1 MAATDVTAVS
11 GAVIQIATAIQGF
24 GNNWYK
30 ASADWDDFPRKLA
43 RLRRKQD
50 FWHKEFKKSDMLSDS
65 PLVATLHEAK
75 ALLEQ
80 EQASLKR
87 RQARKGRWSKVS
99 MTVFPAQVGLKI
111 QHVIDAFDA
120 IPGFLQMEEEAA
132 AALERRMMRKP
143 PTLPFPDDDRYVPLE
158 VTEWKVQ
165 SALEVPHGSK
175 VVLLHGGA
183 GTGKSTSARH
193 VALHYQRICGNP
205 EAPFELV
212 VFLECGPKAD
222 ATTSQFRLL
231 QILAP
236 NSAVVV
242 PPEQGQTISH
252 VAMQRQLSG
261 LLKSQRILI
270 MLDDVRERRFLQEML
285 NLCGVGVKCLVT
297 SQDRDLCH
305 GLSLSHP
312 AIQIQIEEVEDNIAM
327 KILASHVGLAEKQI
341 PAHIQVVAHQMIVAT
356 QGNPLALASVAVAI
370 DHTRCDEIAQW
381 EAASQNLLKLL
392 QSSDTAYML
401 GVQYSRSFWSA
412 IRFAIESLTKDAQN
426 LLILLQMCE
435 APAVPE
441 EVLQILYSSV
451 GFQAGFDAFERSRKD
466 LESKGLVK
474 IIKDDLTQQRSW
486 SVYSLQ
492 KMFIEDEMNDE
503 KETSLKVCKERMLR
517 MLASQADD
525 TKIEAG
531 DTNSTTSISF
541 EEDNLVQLSLCALYF
556 HEEYSRKTYS
566 KIDVLVN
573 ERNNLRRTAIE
584 PITRLL
590 ALPVSKGWTKAAQA
604 SAKQVFF
611 KYIYNYVLHDTGIV
625 DLLSL
630 RIYRLSMLQTLDNIV
645 TVEPQTT
652 WVDETSGTL
661 MKALLDFLKHT
672 GDSNTA
678 MTAARVLHEL
688 SRNKVHHGVIL
699 SSGILDTIVTNLS
712 FESNSLLLVA
722 STKILMQLISEDIES
737 AVKIVQHPNIFTF
750 LMKSLFKED
759 NPGLQEA
766 AAMTLSKL
774 EVVLEEFTDINYPGA
789 ALLNLEIVIDEFRQT
804 VINWPRA
811 FKWLVNMLSKDD
823 DHPRQSVAARTFSL
837 LAAEV
842 PDMKQKIVDFP
853 GALELIIRSISK
865 GDSPH
870 LQVHAAAA
878 LRNLTKNAPDVKE
891 KLLVYPGALDQLL
904 ASMSRNSSPEFQVYV
919 AQTLVGLAA
928 SDVAIT
934 KRKLVNFP
942 GLLEQLVNLLSKNN
956 RPDLQVEAANA
967 LVNLAANN
975 PYGKQNIVA
984 CPGVVEQLL
993 ASMSRNDSPKLQL
1006 QATKGLASLTASD
1019 NESTKRKLLNF
1030 AGVLERLVNL
1040 LSKNESPDVQLQA
1053 TKGLASLAAS
1063 DNEATKQKLLNFP
1076 GVLEQ
1081 LVNVLA
1087 MSNNREAQVEAAR
1100 VLRNLAGD
1108 AAEVTQKI
1116 VEYPGAL
1123 EQLVACMSRDDSPEL
1138 QLEAAKALQGF
1149 TESDY
1154 DSTLRQL
1161 INFPGLLEQLV
1172 SMLSKDSNGD
1182 LQDAAV
1188 WTLAR
1193 LAFRLVDETWLRM
1206 MHCSGLVEKLF
1217 GALTEDK
1224 CSQWCWECYVHALTF
1239 INPARANGVRLT
1251 SAGAYADR
1259 GIANLVLGLN
1269 KECLEDCNRAI
1280 EIQPGWVEALRDRG
1294 IVRTRLGDF
1303 QGALK
1308 DFNSVIEKDC
1318 IAWDFR
1324 ERGVLK
1330 RLMADLPGALADLD
1344 EALKLELK
1352 PDSHYEILKQR
1363 GFVRFLMK
1371 NERGAHSDAERA
1383 LTMEPCKVYQS
1394 AYGWKN
1400 LGTGPV
1406 EFLDYHIR

>member
-1 MAATDVTAVS
+1 MAATDVAAVS
-11 GAVIQIATAIQGF
+11 GAIIQIATAIQGL

-43 RLRRKQD
+43 RLRTKHD

-65 PLVATLHEAK
+65 PLVATLREAK

-143 PTLPFPDDDRYVPLE
+143 PTLPFADDDRFVPLE
-158 VTEWKVQ
+158 VTESKVQ

-193 VALHYQRICGNP
+193 VALHYQRICENP

-236 NSAVVV
+236 NSAAAV
-242 PPEQGQTISH
+242 PHEQGQTISH
-252 VAMQRQLSG
+252 VAMQRQLSV

-270 MLDDVRERRFLQEML
+270 MLDDVRERKFLQEML

-312 AIQIQIEEVEDNIAM
+312 AIQIQIEDVEEDIAM

-341 PAHIQVVAHQMIVAT
+341 PAHIQVVAHQIIAAT
-356 QGNPLALASVAVAI
+356 QGNPLALASVTVAI
-370 DHTRCDEIAQW
+370 DHNRCDEIAQW
-381 EAASQNLLKLL
+381 EVASQNSLKLL
-392 QSSDTAYML
+392 QSSDTAYVF

-412 IRFAIESLTKDAQN
+412 TRLAIESLTEDAQN
-426 LLILLQMCE
+426 LLILLHMCE

-441 EVLQILYSSV
+441 EVLQILYRSL
-451 GFQAGFDAFERSRKD
+451 GGQAGFDAFERSRKE
-466 LESKGLVK
+466 LESKGWVK
-474 IIKDDLTQQRSW
+474 ITTDDLRQQRSW

-492 KMFIEDEMNDE
+492 KMFIEDEMSDD
-503 KETSLKVCKERMLR
+503 KETRLKLCKERMLR
-517 MLASQADD
+517 MLATEAAD
-525 TKIEAG
+525 TNIEAG
-531 DTNSTTSISF
+531 HDTNSTTTISF
-541 EEDNLVQLSLCALYF
+541 QEDNRVQLSLCALYF
-556 HEEYSRKTYS
+556 HEEYSRKTSS

-573 ERNNLRRTAIE
+573 QRNNLRRTAIE

-590 ALPVSKGWTKAAQA
+590 ALPVSKWWTKAAQV
-604 SAKQVFF
+604 SAKQVFS

-625 DLLSL
+625 DLLYLEIS
-630 RIYRLSMLQTLDNIV
+630 RLSMLQTLENIV

-661 MKALLDFLKHT
+661 KALLDFLKHT

-699 SSGILDTIVTNLS
+699 SSGILDTIVTNVS
-712 FESNSLLLVA
+712 FESNPLLLVA

-737 AVKIVQHPNIFTF
+737 ALKIVHHPNIFTF
-750 LMKSLFKED
+750 LMKSLFRVD

-774 EVVLEEFTDINYPGA
+774 EVVVEEFTDINSPGE
-789 ALLNLEIVIDEFRQT
+789 ALLNLEIVDDQFRQT
-804 VINWPRA
+804 VINYPRA
-811 FKWLVNMLSKDD
+811 LEWLVNMLSKDD
-823 DHPRQSVAARTFSL
+823 DHPRQAVAARMFSL
-837 LAAEV
+837 VAAEV
-842 PDMKQKIVDFP
+842 PDMKQKIVDCP
-853 GALELIIRSISK
+853 GALEHIIRSISK

-878 LRNLTKNAPDVKE
+878 LRNLTENAPNVKK

-904 ASMSRNSSPEFQVYV
+904 ASMSRNSSPKFQVYV

-928 SDVAIT
+928 SHLAIT

-956 RPDLQVEAANA
+956 IPDLQVEAANA

-975 PYGKQNIVA
+975 PYGKQKIVA
-984 CPGVVEQLL
+984 CPGVLEQLL
-993 ASMSRNDSPKLQL
+993 ASMCRNDSPKLQL

-1019 NESTKRKLLNF
+1019 NASTKRKLLNF
-1030 AGVLERLVNL
+1030 PGVLEQLVNW
-1040 LSKNESPDVQLQA
+1040 LSKNENPDVQLQA

-1081 LVNVLA
+1081 LVNLLSK
-1087 MSNNREAQVEAAR
+1087 SNSPEAQVAAAKA
-1100 VLRNLAGD
+1100 LGNLDTG
-1108 AAEVTQKI
+1108 AEEDKQKI

-1123 EQLVACMSRDDSPEL
+1123 EQLVACVSRDDSPAL
-1138 QLEAAKALQGF
+1138 QAIAAKALQGF
-1149 TESDY
+1149 AESDY
-1154 DSTLRQL
+1154 DSTVRQL

-1172 SMLSKDSNGD
+1172 NLLSKDNNSN
-1182 LQDAAV
+1182 LQDAAA
-1188 WTLAR
+1188 TALGELAY
-1193 LAFRLVDETWLRM
+1193 RLVDETRLRM

-1224 CSQWCWECYVHALTF
+1224 CSQLCWHWYVLALTF
-1239 INPARANGVRLT
+1239 INPARANGIRLT
-1251 SAGAYADR
+1251 SEGAYAHR
-1259 GIANLVLGLN
+1259 GFANLVLGLN
-1269 KECLEDCNRAI
+1269 KECLEDLNRAI
-1280 EIQPGWVEALRDRG
+1280 KIQPGWVYSLRRRG
-1294 IVRTRLGDF
+1294 IVRTKLGDLR
-1303 QGALK
+1303 GALE
-1308 DFNSVIEKDC
+1308 DFKRAIELDC
-1318 IAWDFR
+1318 T
-1324 ERGVLK
+1324 
-1330 RLMADLPGALADLD
+1330 AL
-1344 EALKLELK
+1344 
-1352 PDSHYEILKQR
+1352 H
-1363 GFVRFLMK
+1363 F
-1371 NERGAHSDAERA
+1371 
-1383 LTMEPCKVYQS
+1383 
-1394 AYGWKN
+1394 
-1400 LGTGPV
+1400 
-1406 EFLDYHIR
+1406 